1 MVKTYLRQGGR
12 DAYAMHEGIRSIA
25 DMDLE
30 HISSLKGKGASAGR
44 DGPDNWVF
52 ASGPLNMQR
61 AENELTGEEGTITKY
76 AQGPKAP
83 DRENAFKT
91 YDGLMKQDPELQ
103 KKFQKEFGGKL
114 TSKGGTGPFSQGKY
128 NEYSPTDIK
137 GLRLQAE
144 KIGMTSDQ
152 AKTIFPDVRN
162 PQAAPV
168 PGTPVTYM
176 GAGRDEYDKA
186 VTGKQRN
193 RVRINDMIKQLKQIP
208 EYKKLDEKGLLAT
221 PEAKTLMSKMKDV
234 EPQQRP
240 KSDFFD
246 DA

>member
-1 MVKTYLRQGGR
+1 
-12 DAYAMHEGIRSIA
+12 
-25 DMDLE
+25 
-30 HISSLKGKGASAGR
+30 
-44 DGPDNWVF
+44 
-52 ASGPLNMQR
+52 
-61 AENELTGEEGTITKY
+61 
-76 AQGPKAP
+76 
-83 DRENAFKT
+83 
-91 YDGLMKQDPELQ
+91 MKQDPELQ
-103 KKFQKEFGGKL
+103 KKFQKEFEGKL

-208 EYKKLDEKGLLAT
+208 AYKKLDEKGLLNT
-221 PEAKTLMSKMKDV
+221 PEAKTLLDRMKG
-234 EPQQRP
+234 EKESPQQDT

-246 DA
+246 EA